1 MKRNMLLV
9 PGLFSVVEGRLW
21 MVGLRAKLLQPHTFL
36 DDVWNLLMAGFASRG
51 AIFGSQTHS

>member
-1 MKRNMLLV
+1 MLLV